1 MGRILFSLSI
11 SVFLSILISYYW
23 RVQTMPYFLS
33 ITARSSTDSFSQ
45 VYFDTGGGYS
55 ENKSTTVPLNT
66 SITFE
71 ELIFPLPKK
80 IIRNLRFDPL
90 TTDGSLTIKYA
101 TLYGR
106 NKTNGENEMLHQF
119 DLSKFHSINEVSS
132 LGLILET

>member
-1 MGRILFSLSI
+1 MGRILFSLCI

-80 IIRNLRFDPL
+80 LIRN
-90 TTDGSLTIKYA
+90 
-101 TLYGR
+101 
-106 NKTNGENEMLHQF
+106 
-119 DLSKFHSINEVSS
+119 
-132 LGLILET
+132 